1 MHVVRMILGATAVE
15 TEATA
20 IDEAEIPHLLR
31 AFYAR
36 VRSDPLLGPVF
47 NDAVEDWDDHL
58 RRIGDF
64 WSSVMFASG
73 RYKGNPVAMHLL
85 HADRITPAMFD
96 RWLALWAATTDE
108 LLSPAAAEAIQ
119 AKALRIAESLKA
131 VIHFTP
137 AR

>member
-1 MHVVRMILGATAVE
+1 ME
-15 TEATA
+15 KEAAA
-20 IDEAEIPHLLR
+20 IDEAEIPDLLR

-36 VRSDPLLGPVF
+36 VRGDEVLGPVF
-47 NDAVEDWDDHL
+47 DDAVKDWDDHL
-58 RRIGDF
+58 DRIGDF

-96 RWLALWAATTDE
+96 RWLGLWAATTDE
-108 LLSPAAAEAIQ
+108 RLSPPAAKALQ

-131 VIHFTP
+131 AIHF
-137 AR
+137 ASAC